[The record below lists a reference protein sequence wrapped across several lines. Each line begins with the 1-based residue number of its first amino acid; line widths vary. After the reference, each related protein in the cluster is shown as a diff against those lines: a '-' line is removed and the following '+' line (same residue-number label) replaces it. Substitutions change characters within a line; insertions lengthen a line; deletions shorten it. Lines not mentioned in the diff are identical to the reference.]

1 MEFLASLKY
10 FVDHWQRAKTYAT
23 LVGFLQADET
33 YMRKSGASDQR
44 PPQRMND
51 GKLDELELAP
61 NDIYQQEF
69 YLTCYSTLIKE
80 RRNFQES
87 KEGYTYMLQKVE
99 EKYTT
104 KLLTFL

>member
-1 MEFLASLKY
+1 
-10 FVDHWQRAKTYAT
+10 
-23 LVGFLQADET
+23 
-33 YMRKSGASDQR
+33 MRKSGASDQR